1 MGSQFTDLTPEG
13 KRYFEKLKKLSKME
27 IRVGFQG
34 WTNAYK
40 DGTDLIDVAAFNEFG
55 TSDIPARPFMRQS
68 FESHE
73 DKLEAAGRRANN
85 ALARGDSVEQV
96 LKRTGVAAKGLI
108 QKEIREG
115 EFVPNKPSTVS
126 KKGSDQPLIDTGHM
140 RQSVQYVIKRKGV

>member
-13 KRYFEKLKKLSKME
+13 KRYFAKLKKLSKME
-27 IRVGFQG
+27 IRVGFQSA
-34 WTNAYK
+34 TNAYK

-68 FESHE
+68 FENHE

-140 RQSVQYVIKRKGV
+140 RQSVRMSLNVRG